1 MDGKYVGNRP
11 IKLSKIKD
19 DLYGKIDTV
28 SVSGRKVCLFSSFPP
43 YPYLFPLLNPSP
55 SSLIPLHPFPRSST
69 LLSLHSA
76 LSGLGTR
83 ESGIQR
89 VMES

>member
-28 SVSGRKVCLFSSFPP
+28 SVSGRKVCLLLLSSFSLLTVPSFPP
-43 YPYLFPLLNPSP
+43 SSFLFNLHSTLVTSH
-55 SSLIPLHPFPRSST
+55 SSLFTIPIAI
-69 LLSLHSA
+69 LHSS
-76 LSGLGTR
+76 LSHW
-83 ESGIQR
+83 
-89 VMES
+89 

>member
-28 SVSGRKVCLFSSFPP
+28 SVSGRKVCLLPL
-43 YPYLFPLLNPSP
+43 YPTLIFPLLSP
-55 SSLIPLHPFPRSST
+55 SS
-69 LLSLHSA
+69 
-76 LSGLGTR
+76 
-83 ESGIQR
+83 
-89 VMES
+89 

>member
-28 SVSGRKVCLFSSFPP
+28 SVSGRKVCLLFLLHFASTSPLDRFFLSLSS
-43 YPYLFPLLNPSP
+43 YLLENPLL
-55 SSLIPLHPFPRSST
+55 
-69 LLSLHSA
+69 
-76 LSGLGTR
+76 
-83 ESGIQR
+83 
-89 VMES
+89 

>member
-28 SVSGRKVCLFSSFPP
+28 SVSGRKVCLFLPP
-43 YPYLFPLLNPSP
+43 FLFFLPLYP
-55 SSLIPLHPFPRSST
+55 
-69 LLSLHSA
+69 
-76 LSGLGTR
+76 
-83 ESGIQR
+83 
-89 VMES
+89 